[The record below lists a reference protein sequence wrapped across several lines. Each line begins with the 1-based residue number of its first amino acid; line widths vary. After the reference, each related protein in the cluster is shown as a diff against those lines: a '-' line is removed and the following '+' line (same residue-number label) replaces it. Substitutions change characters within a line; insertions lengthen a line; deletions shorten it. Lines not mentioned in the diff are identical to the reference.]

1 MLLVTGASR
10 PEAGRWKC
18 LAVAVTF
25 KKHARILVT
34 MRAAVLL
41 NASAGVRSGA
51 VRAEAP
57 RVQDLLAAHGVTA
70 RVVEVPPPEM
80 SAAVRQAT
88 GQQVDV
94 VVVGG
99 GDGTVSAA
107 AAVLAGGPTPL
118 GILPLGTLNHF
129 AKDLGLPLDL
139 AEAVGVVARGRTRAV
154 DVGQANDRVFVNNSS
169 IGLYPRAVAG
179 REELRARTGSHKWV
193 AMARAA
199 WRTLL
204 DPPILRVTV
213 RMLDGGVSLMTPL
226 VFIGNNKYEMGLLGV
241 GRREAL
247 DRGELWVYLARHTGR
262 RSRRHLVRLALR
274 AFLGRLDQ
282 ARDFL
287 GLGLTELLVEDRR
300 RTLEVA
306 FDGEVCEVT
315 PPIRYQVRPGAL
327 RVIVP

>member
-1 MLLVTGASR
+1 M
-10 PEAGRWKC
+10 K
-18 LAVAVTF
+18 
-25 KKHARILVT
+25 
-34 MRAAVLL
+34 AAVLL
-41 NASAGVRSGA
+41 NPSAGVRGA
-51 VRAEAP
+51 VVRADVARIEGLFSA
-57 RVQDLLAAHGVTA
+57 RGVTA
-70 RVVEVPPPEM
+70 RVEEVPPPEM
-80 SAAVRQAT
+80 SVAVRQAA
-88 GQQVDV
+88 GQDLDV
-94 VVVGG
+94 LVVGG

-118 GILPLGTLNHF
+118 GILPLGTRNHF

-139 AEAVGVVARGRTRAV
+139 AEAVGVIARGRSRAV

-179 REELRARTGSHKWV
+179 REALRARTGSHKRV

-199 WRTLL
+199 LRTLL
-204 DPPILRVTV
+204 EPPILRVTL

-226 VFIGNNKYEMGLLGV
+226 VFVGNNKYEMGLRGV

-262 RSRRHLVRLALR
+262 RSRRHLVRLGLR